1 MISKEYR
8 ALIQQKHRE
17 QRWGEGGHLWAPY
30 LTYRLDELCLPYQIL
45 DYGCGRGT
53 LKAVLPSIA
62 DVREYDPGVP
72 GKDAAPAPAEVV
84 VCTDVLE
91 HVEEDQLDGV
101 LAHLAQLVCRYGLLV
116 ICCRPAKE
124 KLPDGRNAHLIVQ
137 PPLWWLEQLR
147 RFFPRVELRSFTLK
161 EAVFE
166 VHCERIYPVA
176 AE

>member
-8 ALIQQKHRE
+8 TLIQQKHRE

-30 LTYRLDELCLPYQIL
+30 LAYRLDELKLPYRVL

-53 LKAVLPSIA
+53 LKTSLPSSA
-62 DVREYDPGVP
+62 DVREYDPGIP

-84 VCTDVLE
+84 ICTDVLE
-91 HVEEDQLDGV
+91 HVEAEQLDSV
-101 LAHLAQLVCRYGLLV
+101 LAHLARLVQRFGLFV
-116 ICCRPAKE
+116 ICCRAAKE

-137 PPLWWLEQLR
+137 PPLWWLAQLQ

-166 VHCERIYPVA
+166 VRGECVHPVA

>member
-1 MISKEYR
+1 VISREYR
-8 ALIQQKHRE
+8 ALLRQKHRE

-30 LTYRLDELCLPYQIL
+30 LTYRLRELNLPFQIL

-53 LKAVLPSIA
+53 LKDALPSSA
-62 DVREYDPGVP
+62 DVREYDPGIP
-72 GKDAAPAPAEVV
+72 GKDAAPAPANAVI
-84 VCTDVLE
+84 CTDVLE
-91 HVEEDQLDGV
+91 HVEADQLDGV
-101 LAHLAQLVCRYGLLV
+101 LAHLAQLVRSYGLFV

-137 PPLWWLEQLR
+137 PPFWWMEQLC
-147 RFFPRVELRSFTLK
+147 RFFEYVELRSFTLK

-166 VHCERIYPVA
+166 VRCERLHSVA